1 MAISTLVSMLRRSW
15 LLVVLVALVTGL
27 LVIHLQ
33 TGVLSRRPGQGT
45 QTPRMMKDQRGSSP
59 RNSIR
64 RLNPAP
70 SSKASPR

>member
-33 TGVLSRRPGQGT
+33 TGVLSRRPGQGI